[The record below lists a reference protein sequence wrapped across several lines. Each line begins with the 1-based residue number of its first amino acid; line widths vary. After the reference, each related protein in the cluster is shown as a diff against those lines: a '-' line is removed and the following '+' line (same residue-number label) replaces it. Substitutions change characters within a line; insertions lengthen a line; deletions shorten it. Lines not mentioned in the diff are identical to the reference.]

1 MRRKM
6 KTINGVDG
14 ESEEMKKNRI
24 KTSKAWK
31 MEKML
36 NRQSFENAIYV
47 MEYKVCANVR
57 V

>member
-1 MRRKM
+1 M

-24 KTSKAWK
+24 KASKSWK

-36 NRQSFENAIYV
+36 SRKSFERAIHE
-47 MEYKVCANVR
+47 ME
-57 V
+57 